1 MLSEQRAAHTYAIF
15 AGSPVG
21 HDGVRG
27 DYGRRAGPDL
37 QPFGERVRPAR
48 SNRAMRLGLR

>member
-15 AGSPVG
+15 VGSPVD

-27 DYGRRAGPDL
+27 AYGRRAGPDL